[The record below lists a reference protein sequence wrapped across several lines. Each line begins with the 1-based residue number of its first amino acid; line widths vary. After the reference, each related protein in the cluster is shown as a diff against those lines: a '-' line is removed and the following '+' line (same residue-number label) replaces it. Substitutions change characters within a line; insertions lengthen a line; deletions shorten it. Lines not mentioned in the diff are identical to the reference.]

1 MVPGVSHTYTWDAE
15 GRPVTI
21 GAIGLTYDALGQM
34 VQEQNGTTFT
44 EYVYAL
50 GEKLALMNGQT
61 QTKAFVPLPGGTQVK
76 YTGTTISTYRLPDWL
91 GSLRVGSN
99 PNRTYSRGVAFAP
112 YGERYATSGSPA
124 WTFTGQTA
132 DVVSDEYDF
141 MFREYHSTQ
150 GRWISPDPAGMAA
163 VTLGNPQSWN
173 RYAYVINNPLSLI
186 DPSGLDFCIKALL
199 DAAGNVMACF
209 DEPGD
214 LGHRGNFWG
223 GWGPGDFGD
232 GGSGVGFNGGFSG
245 GPSGSWGEQP
255 PVPLAPSP
263 LIPAN
268 IMQVLNF
275 VLFNQPLDWNSV
287 LWGTN
292 CMPFCDVGPT
302 ANNGQ
307 QNPQQLKPVK
317 PCTADAMANSVQHAQ
332 QTYMKTFG
340 KTEAW
345 ALGLAVTFGCKA
357 GPWGCA
363 LGVEAFLVNQP
374 AILTTAAIKG
384 SFDAYKE
391 AFTNPTHAC
400 E

>member
-1 MVPGVSHTYTWDAE
+1 M
-15 GRPVTI
+15 I
-21 GAIGLTYDALGQM
+21 
-34 VQEQNGTTFT
+34 T
-44 EYVYAL
+44 EA
-50 GEKLALMNGQT
+50 
-61 QTKAFVPLPGGTQVK
+61 
-76 YTGTTISTYRLPDWL
+76 
-91 GSLRVGSN
+91 
-99 PNRTYSRGVAFAP
+99 
-112 YGERYATSGSPA
+112 
-124 WTFTGQTA
+124 FTGQTA

-141 MFREYHSTQ
+141 MYREYHSTQ
-150 GRWISPDPAGMAA
+150 GRWISPDPAGMSA

-268 IMQVLNF
+268 IMQILNF

-292 CMPFCDVGPT
+292 CMPFCDVGPPANT
-302 ANNGQ
+302 ATISAYHRSQGECLWQAAVDAGEDLLGISMIPGTNQDNWEWSSAKMGFIYTGAAEDGLLSLSNG
-307 QNPQQLKPVK
+307 V
-317 PCTADAMANSVQHAQ
+317 
-332 QTYMKTFG
+332 G
-340 KTEAW
+340 
-345 ALGLAVTFGCKA
+345 AV
-357 GPWGCA
+357 
-363 LGVEAFLVNQP
+363 E
-374 AILTTAAIKG
+374 TTAGWVEGTPAAQGTIRQFLRNQGVKW
-384 SFDAYKE
+384 STKHVAKDAALLGKVAGAVGKVLAAKSAYDRYQKCRG
-391 AFTNPTHAC
+391 N
-400 E
+400 

>member
-1 MVPGVSHTYTWDAE
+1 MVRRVLRLLWCSESSFFSRALVLGPAGALTW
-15 GRPVTI
+15 T
-21 GAIGLTYDALGQM
+21 
-34 VQEQNGTTFT
+34 
-44 EYVYAL
+44 
-50 GEKLALMNGQT
+50 
-61 QTKAFVPLPGGTQVK
+61 
-76 YTGTTISTYRLPDWL
+76 
-91 GSLRVGSN
+91 
-99 PNRTYSRGVAFAP
+99 FAP

-141 MFREYHSTQ
+141 MYREYHSTQ
-150 GRWISPDPAGMAA
+150 GRWISPDPAGLAA

-275 VLFNQPLDWNSV
+275 VLFNQPPRLELSPVGHELHAV
-287 LWGTN
+287 L
-292 CMPFCDVGPT
+292 
-302 ANNGQ
+302 
-307 QNPQQLKPVK
+307 
-317 PCTADAMANSVQHAQ
+317 
-332 QTYMKTFG
+332 
-340 KTEAW
+340 
-345 ALGLAVTFGCKA
+345 
-357 GPWGCA
+357 
-363 LGVEAFLVNQP
+363 
-374 AILTTAAIKG
+374 
-384 SFDAYKE
+384 
-391 AFTNPTHAC
+391 
-400 E
+400 

>member
-1 MVPGVSHTYTWDAE
+1 MLTVDS
-15 GRPVTI
+15 
-21 GAIGLTYDALGQM
+21 GAVAATYDGLGRM
-34 VQEQNGTTFT
+34 VEQARGTSYT
-44 EYVYAL
+44 EIVYSPT

-99 PNRTYSRGVAFAP
+99 PNRTYSWGVAFAP
-112 YGERYATSGSPA
+112 YGERYALSGSPA

-302 ANNGQ
+302 ANNGTATGI
-307 QNPQQLKPVK
+307 KPTIGYSTTVIF
-317 PCTADAMANSVQHAQ
+317 PLL
-332 QTYMKTFG
+332 Y
-340 KTEAW
+340 
-345 ALGLAVTFGCKA
+345 ALGPAVTITYVPSQNLRCIAPGIGASVGRTFSA
-357 GPWGCA
+357 GPIVGDSRSI
-363 LGVEAFLVNQP
+363 LSDHPKP
-374 AILTTAAIKG
+374 ANGYHLKTG
-384 SFDAYKE
+384 QRE
-391 AFTNPTHAC
+391 
-400 E
+400 